1 MSFLEPLFLAG
12 LLAIGI
18 PIAIH
23 LINRRKATRQ
33 PFPAMRLLLESNQK
47 EAPSIKVRQWLL
59 LALRILIVAAL
70 AFALAK
76 PYFLSSKGVTASERL
91 PAAVVVVVDDSASMQ
106 YGDWW
111 ARAEDAFDEQMGELR
126 PWDEV
131 ALIRTSS
138 VGKTGGLGPIARFS
152 TDHKGVRNAF
162 TNLKPGDISTDL
174 SQAAVAASDLL
185 AASQLPGKYIVLIS
199 DFSLGGF
206 PENPRPESRIPYEIR
221 KVSVRK
227 NKSSA
232 PDNLS
237 VSGVDYVQEHGI
249 DRADIKSENG
259 DSPSGAKFARGT
271 NADIWKITA
280 TVTNHSEKDK
290 TGVEIRLNIDGQD
303 VAGGLVDVEA
313 GKSASY
319 EFRHRFEG
327 EGVKKAYVEL
337 ADADDY
343 APDNRY
349 YFGISLKDRIRVLL
363 VNGEPSGVAYSDET
377 YFLVRA
383 LNPGGRSKSSIIPEV
398 TSPSGLA
405 ERDLAEFDV
414 VVLANVAR
422 VAPKGADKLKNF
434 VRGGGGLFLTMGG
447 QVDPASWN
455 QNMSELLPKPLRGV
469 KQLAER
475 DDPDAPVKITHLG
488 TRMREHPVFRVFDLA
503 GGASL
508 QSAQVYS
515 YMLLEP
521 SLPDQVRQ
529 ILAFKDSA
537 PALVERKV
545 GDGRVLL
552 LTTTIDRDWTDL
564 PVRTAYLPL
573 TRRIVQFLARRATSA
588 RQDKPVVGHRITL
601 DVSGLVDERAI
612 IHGPN
617 KMRLVMEPVNG
628 EVAFVP
634 EVLGSYEVW
643 ADRDGQGDDAKS
655 TEKSANN
662 RLDALAFAVNAD
674 PGESQL
680 NALAEDAFDP
690 WTEASAA
697 DVAAGDGDSQALK
710 DALGED
716 ERRVNIWPPFLF
728 AITIFLLLESL
739 LGTRRSVLAKIWRLI
754 TFQKESEVEV

>member
-1 MSFLEPLFLAG
+1 MSFLAPLFLVG

-47 EAPSIKVRQWLL
+47 EAPSIKLRQWLL
-59 LALRILIVAAL
+59 LALRVLVIGAL

-91 PAAVVVVVDDSASMQ
+91 PAAVVVVVDDSASMH

-111 ARAEDAFDEQMGELR
+111 EQAEDAFDDQMGELR

-138 VGKTGGLGPIARFS
+138 VAENASIGPVARFS
-152 TDHKGVRNAF
+152 TDHNRIKKAF
-162 TNLKPGDISTDL
+162 SELKPTDVSSDL
-174 SQAAVAASDLL
+174 SKAAVAASDLL

-199 DFSLGGF
+199 DFSEGGF
-206 PENPRPESRIPYEIR
+206 PQSAHAKSTIPYDIR
-221 KVSVRK
+221 KISVREGTQQ
-227 NKSSA
+227 S

-249 DRADIKSENG
+249 DRAQLKPKG
-259 DSPSGAKFARGT
+259 AASPSGPKFARGS
-271 NADIWKITA
+271 NANIWKITA
-280 TVTNHSEKDK
+280 TVKNHSNKDK
-290 TGVEIRLNIDGQD
+290 TGVELRLNIDGQD
-303 VAGGLVDVEA
+303 VAGGLVDVKA
-313 GKSASY
+313 GKSAIY

-327 EGVKKAYVEL
+327 EGVKNAYVEL

-349 YFGISLKDRIRVLL
+349 YFGISLKERIRVLL

-383 LNPGGRSKSSIIPEV
+383 LNPGGRTKSSIIPET

-405 ERDLAEFDV
+405 KRELADFDV

-422 VAPKGADKLKNF
+422 VAPKSADKLKNF
-434 VRGGGGLFLTMGG
+434 VRGGGGLFLTMGS
-447 QVDPASWN
+447 QVDPDSWN
-455 QNMSELLPKPLRGV
+455 QNMAELLPKPLRGV
-469 KQLAER
+469 KRLAQR
-475 DDPDAPVKITHLG
+475 GDPDAPVKITRLG
-488 TRMREHPVFRVFDLA
+488 SRMREHPIFRVFDLA

-529 ILAFKDSA
+529 LLAYKDSA

-552 LTTTIDRDWTDL
+552 LTTTIDRDWSDL
-564 PVRTAYLPL
+564 PVRTAFLPL
-573 TRRIVQFLARRATSA
+573 TRRIMQFLARRATSA
-588 RQDKPVVGHRITL
+588 RQDKPIVGKRITL

-612 IHGPN
+612 IHGPD
-617 KMRLVMEPVNG
+617 KSRRVLEPVNSQ
-628 EVAFVP
+628 VSFVP
-634 EVLGSYEVW
+634 KTLGAYEVW
-643 ADRDGQGDDAKS
+643 AERDGD
-655 TEKSANN
+655 EKEAAAPEKGSKN
-662 RLDALAFAVNAD
+662 RLDALAFTVNAD
-674 PGESQL
+674 PEESQL
-680 NALAEDAFDP
+680 GALGEDAFSP
-690 WTEASAA
+690 WTEPSEV
-697 DVAAGDGDSQALK
+697 DELSGDAPVK
-710 DALGED
+710 NALGAD

-739 LGTRRSVLAKIWRLI
+739 LGTRRGVLARIWRII
-754 TFQKESEVEV
+754 TFQKEPEVEV

>member
-1 MSFLEPLFLAG
+1 MSFLQPFFLLG

-33 PFPAMRLLLESNQK
+33 PFPAMRLLMESNQK
-47 EAPSIKVRQWLL
+47 EAPSIKLRQWLL
-59 LALRILIVAAL
+59 LALRILVVAAL

-91 PAAVVVVVDDSASMQ
+91 PAAVVLVVDDSASMQ
-106 YGDWW
+106 YADWW
-111 ARAEDAFDEQMGELR
+111 ARAEDAFDAQMSELR

-131 ALIRTSS
+131 TLIRASS
-138 VGKTGGLGPIARFS
+138 VGRSGSLGPVARFS
-152 TDHKGVRNAF
+152 ADHNGVKKAF
-162 TNLKPGDISTDL
+162 AELKPTDISTDL
-174 SQAAVAASDLL
+174 SAAALAASDLL
-185 AASQLPGKYIVLIS
+185 AASQLPGKYIVIIS
-199 DFSLGGF
+199 DFARGGF
-206 PENPRPESRIPYEIR
+206 PVNPHPESLIPYEMRQI
-221 KVSVRK
+221 SVRK
-227 NKSSA
+227 KNPS
-232 PDNLS
+232 PPENLS
-237 VSGVDYVQEHGI
+237 VSGVDYEQEYGL
-249 DRADIKSENG
+249 DRAQING
-259 DSPSGAKFARGT
+259 ADEGAPSGERFAHAS

-280 TVTNHSEKDK
+280 TVENHSDKDRSD
-290 TGVEIRLNIDGQD
+290 VELRLHIDGEQ
-303 VAGGLVDVEA
+303 VAGGLVDVPA
-313 GKSASY
+313 KKSATY
-319 EFRHRFEG
+319 EFRHRLEG
-327 EGVKKAYVEL
+327 EGVKSASVEL
-337 ADADDY
+337 VDADDY

-405 ERDLAEFDV
+405 ERELAEFDV

-422 VAPKGADKLKNF
+422 VAPKSADKLKNF
-434 VRGGGGLFLTMGG
+434 VRDGGGLFLTMGS
-447 QVDPASWN
+447 QVDPTSWN
-455 QNMSELLPKPLRGV
+455 QSMAELLPKPLRGV

-475 DDPDAPVKITHLG
+475 EDPDAPLKITHIG
-488 TRMREHPVFRVFDLA
+488 TRLREHPVFRVFDLA
-503 GGASL
+503 GGAAL
-508 QSAQVYS
+508 QSTQVYS

-529 ILAFKDSA
+529 ILAYKDSA

-552 LTTTIDRDWTDL
+552 LTTTIDRDWSDL

-573 TRRIVQFLARRATSA
+573 TRRIVQYLARRATSA
-588 RQDKPVVGHRITL
+588 RQDKPVVGKRITL

-612 IHGPN
+612 IHGPE
-617 KMRLVMEPVNG
+617 KMRRVMEPVNG
-628 EVAFVP
+628 EVSFVP
-634 EVLGSYEVW
+634 EKLGFYEVW
-643 ADRDGQGDDAKS
+643 ADGDGQDEANAPEDSAK
-655 TEKSANN
+655 N
-662 RLDALAFAVNAD
+662 RLDALAFAANAD
-674 PGESQL
+674 PEESQL
-680 NALAEDAFDP
+680 DALGEDAFNP
-690 WTEASAA
+690 WTEPSEAQI
-697 DVAAGDGDSQALK
+697 AAGKVDKKLLN

-739 LGTRRSVLAKIWRLI
+739 LGTRRGVIARLWRMI
-754 TFQKESEVEV
+754 TFQKEPEVEV